1 MHALGLRSRLFL
13 GAGAVL
19 VTSSLGI
26 AASQAAGPVRAIGV
40 VPVGETAQEFVG
52 RVHQEGVA
60 FTQYG
65 YLTHVAGI
73 PDALL
78 FSDPNFRDESHARIT
93 FYSKT
98 TLTARSVIDTV
109 FSLNTA
115 GDTRLYFQANPNRQP
130 TDATAFAQ
138 GVQIANYTVRV
149 HDILNVQAPNVGIAT
164 ASESLVQHLS
174 KAFTLQG
181 KRYRLGRVGLRQRLT
196 ATGEGKRSSLSPLVS
211 DIVIAG
217 DVVVTG

>member
-1 MHALGLRSRLFL
+1 MQAFRLRSRLGL
-13 GAGAVL
+13 GVAVVL
-19 VTSSLGI
+19 VASSVGI
-26 AASQAAGPVRAIGV
+26 ASTQAAGPVTVVGV
-40 VPVGETAQEFVG
+40 VPVGQTAQEFVG
-52 RVHQEGVA
+52 RVHQEGST

-98 TLTARSVIDTV
+98 TLTSRSVIDTL
-109 FSLNTA
+109 FALNTA
-115 GDTRLYFQANPNRQP
+115 GDTRLYFQTNPNRKP
-130 TDATAFAQ
+130 TDAGSFAQ
-138 GVQIANYTVRV
+138 GAQIATYTVRV

-164 ASESLVQHLS
+164 ASESLVQRLV
-174 KAFTLQG
+174 KAFTLRG
-181 KRYRLGRVGLRQRLT
+181 KQYRLGRTGLHQRLS
-196 ATGEGKRSSLSPLVS
+196 ATGEGKRSSVSPLVS
-211 DIVIAG
+211 DIIIAG